1 MNVEEQ
7 DALPEISGG
16 LAVFVFTFTS
26 HVGPGRTA
34 IYAGASSQE

>member
-16 LAVFVFTFTS
+16 LAVLVFTSTTY
-26 HVGPGRTA
+26 VAPGRTA